1 MIHKSRTLNSNCDIR
16 ECDNIREYGKDIV
29 FFLFSLVFEQN
40 VHNAKV
46 IDKNNYRKAT
56 NDQTF
61 NKTQLNLSQL
71 FEWEN
76 DAENELW
83 EN

>member
-1 MIHKSRTLNSNCDIR
+1 MIHKSRTLNSNCD
-16 ECDNIREYGKDIV
+16 IREYGKDIV

-46 IDKNNYRKAT
+46 IDKNNYRKAS

>member
-1 MIHKSRTLNSNCDIR
+1 MGKTL
-16 ECDNIREYGKDIV
+16 
-29 FFLFSLVFEQN
+29 FFFVFSLVSEQK

-46 IDKNNYRKAT
+46 IVKNNYRKAS

-76 DAENELW
+76 DPENELW